1 MPIPRFSS
9 DLSTRTSLSPIQ
21 VIGPVRFDWL
31 ESVARLTGRSKALH
45 TALALAWLTAL
56 RGRPDIVFSRRHM
69 AAWSLSRDAAGDALR
84 LLQAHKHAIVWS
96 APGRARIVIL
106 TEAGTDIPLAIR

>member
-1 MPIPRFSS
+1 MPLPLPS
-9 DLSTRTSLSPIQ
+9 DLSTRVSLSAIQ
-21 VIGPVRFDWL
+21 TTGLVSFDWL
-31 ESVARLTGRSKALH
+31 ESVASLAGRSKALH

-56 RGRPDIVFSRRHM
+56 QGRPDVAFTRRHM
-69 AAWSLSRDAAGDALR
+69 TRWSLSRDAAGDALR